1 MFEVFLTP
9 SAKADIFETN
19 TWLLENFPEYSGLWL
34 MQTSEALMSLKNF
47 PERCP
52 ISRENDAFDI
62 IVRELLFGKKPNIYR
77 VFFSIVEENVFVL
90 RIRSTKMNW
99 ISEESQSNE

>member
-1 MFEVFLTP
+1 MFEVLLTP

-19 TWLLENFPEYSGLWL
+19 TWLLENFPKYSELWL
-34 MQTSEALMSLKNF
+34 LQVSEALTSLKNF

-52 ISRENDAFDI
+52 ISRESEVFEK
-62 IVRELLFGKKPNIYR
+62 IVRELLFGKKPNSYR
-77 VFFSIVEENVFVL
+77 VFFSIINEKVFVL

-99 ISEESQSNE
+99 LSEQAHSK